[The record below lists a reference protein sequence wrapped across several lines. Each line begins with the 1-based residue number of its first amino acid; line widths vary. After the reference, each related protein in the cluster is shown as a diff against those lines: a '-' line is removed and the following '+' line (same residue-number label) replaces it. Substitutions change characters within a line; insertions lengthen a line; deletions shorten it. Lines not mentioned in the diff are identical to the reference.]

1 LKKRL
6 AWLFVIILLIVSNIA
21 TFLFSNTL
29 SLAFGNKVL
38 LTTDSP
44 NTAINVKKLI
54 MLKDFLQKNY
64 YLPLEE
70 DKLMEGSIKG
80 MFDSIGDPY
89 TIYMT
94 PSEYDSFVDET
105 EGSFGGIGI
114 QITLDD
120 EGFVTI
126 IAPIE
131 DTPGERVGLKSG
143 DKVIKVN
150 GEDIVNKSLSEVVA
164 KIKGEPGTK
173 VRLTIIREGISDY
186 IEKDIIREII
196 KIKTVKS
203 EIIDNEYGYIRIS
216 MFDRNTSKD
225 FNNHLNSIESKGING
240 LIIDLRSNP
249 GGLLNEVIK
258 VADRILGEQIIVYTE
273 DRNKNRKES
282 YSDGKNKIDI
292 PLVLLVDEGSASASE
307 ILAGAVKDSKS
318 GTLVGTKTFGKGLV
332 QNVEDLSDG
341 SGIKYTSSEYFTPN
355 GINIHGVGI
364 EPDIRVEMPKELLER
379 PKLEL
384 EEDLQFLK
392 ALEVLKSKITND

>member
-1 LKKRL
+1 MKKRL

-21 TFLFSNTL
+21 TFLFFNTL

>member
-1 LKKRL
+1 MKKRL

-364 EPDIRVEMPKELLER
+364 EPDIRVEMPKELIER

>member
-1 LKKRL
+1 
-6 AWLFVIILLIVSNIA
+6 
-21 TFLFSNTL
+21 
-29 SLAFGNKVL
+29 
-38 LTTDSP
+38 
-44 NTAINVKKLI
+44 
-54 MLKDFLQKNY
+54 MLKDFLKKP

-292 PLVLLVDEGSASASE
+292 P
-307 ILAGAVKDSKS
+307 
-318 GTLVGTKTFGKGLV
+318 
-332 QNVEDLSDG
+332 
-341 SGIKYTSSEYFTPN
+341 
-355 GINIHGVGI
+355 
-364 EPDIRVEMPKELLER
+364 
-379 PKLEL
+379 
-384 EEDLQFLK
+384 
-392 ALEVLKSKITND
+392 

>member
-1 LKKRL
+1 MKKRL

>member
-1 LKKRL
+1 
-6 AWLFVIILLIVSNIA
+6 
-21 TFLFSNTL
+21 
-29 SLAFGNKVL
+29 
-38 LTTDSP
+38 
-44 NTAINVKKLI
+44 
-54 MLKDFLQKNY
+54 MC
-64 YLPLEE
+64 
-70 DKLMEGSIKG
+70 
-80 MFDSIGDPY
+80 
-89 TIYMT
+89 
-94 PSEYDSFVDET
+94 
-105 EGSFGGIGI
+105 
-114 QITLDD
+114 
-120 EGFVTI
+120 
-126 IAPIE
+126 
-131 DTPGERVGLKSG
+131 
-143 DKVIKVN
+143 
-150 GEDIVNKSLSEVVA
+150 
-164 KIKGEPGTK
+164 
-173 VRLTIIREGISDY
+173 IRDRGISDY

-355 GINIHGVGI
+355 GINIHGVGT
-364 EPDIRVEMPKELLER
+364 VSYTHL
-379 PKLEL
+379 
-384 EEDLQFLK
+384 
-392 ALEVLKSKITND
+392 